1 MVMEKKRYHIVIASI
16 VFAVAAWIS
25 VNLRFEYTVAQQI
38 PVVLENVKEGRALKY
53 PVPKSITVH
62 FRGTGWA
69 LSELY
74 LSPNVKYFIDGS
86 SLGPENFTV
95 TGRDLPEHIRLP
107 ASLQVVDVKPETL
120 MLALDEYKEK
130 LVPILVHI
138 ATDYREGYGQVGAI
152 RVTPESVKIGGT
164 KKIIES
170 VAEWPTVYRKFDNL
184 RSTVDI
190 ALPLEEP
197 LNYSVEL
204 FRLNARLQ
212 INVQP
217 FAEKTFPGIRI
228 TASGV
233 PPGREVIFIP
243 SRIDLIVRGG
253 IEQLARVSGSDFQAT
268 VDYQNLLEDSAGT
281 VVPGLASPP
290 DVKVIS
296 RKPDRFQFIIR
307 KRL

>member
-1 MVMEKKRYHIVIASI
+1 MEKKRYHIVIASI
-16 VFAVAAWIS
+16 VFAVAAWLS

-38 PVVLENVKEGRALKY
+38 PVVLENVRAGKALKY
-53 PVPKSITVH
+53 PVPKSMTVH

-69 LSELY
+69 LAELY
-74 LSPNVKYFIDGS
+74 LSPNVRYFVDGS
-86 SLGPENFTV
+86 SLGPENFVV
-95 TGRDLPEHIRLP
+95 TGRDLMEHIRLP
-107 ASLQVVDVKPETL
+107 VSLQVVDVKPETL

-130 LVPILVHI
+130 QVPILVHI
-138 ATDYREGYGQVGAI
+138 ATDYREGYGQVGPI
-152 RVTPESVKIGGT
+152 RVTPESVRIGGT

-170 VAEWPTVYRKFDNL
+170 VSEWPTVFRKFDNL

-190 ALPLEEP
+190 ELPLEDP
-197 LNYSVEL
+197 PNYSIEL

-228 TASGV
+228 TASNV
-233 PPGREVIFIP
+233 PPGREVVFIP

-253 IEQLARVSGSDFQAT
+253 IEQLARVVSSDFQAT

-281 VVPGLASPP
+281 VIPGLVSPP